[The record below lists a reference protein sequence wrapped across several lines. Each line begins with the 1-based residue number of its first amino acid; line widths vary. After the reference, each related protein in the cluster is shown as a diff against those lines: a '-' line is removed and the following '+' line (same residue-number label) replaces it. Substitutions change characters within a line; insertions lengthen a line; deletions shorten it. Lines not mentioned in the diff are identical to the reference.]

1 MDTKDA
7 LVIRRIDNVATAL
20 QDIEQ
25 SNIVAA
31 RLREEKFTIEARD
44 RIPFGFKIALKSIP
58 KGEPIIK
65 YGEVIGKASTDI
77 QKGALVHI
85 HNLEGTRGR
94 GDLEKRRDQ
103 M

>member
-1 MDTKDA
+1 MNAKDA
-7 LVIRRIDNVATAL
+7 LIIKRIDNVATAL

-25 SNIVAA
+25 DNIVTAKHGV
-31 RLREEKFTIEARD
+31 EGFTIEARD
-44 RIPFGFKIALKSIP
+44 KIPFGFKIALKSIT
-58 KGEPIIK
+58 KGESIIK

-85 HNLEGTRGR
+85 HNLEGMRGR

-103 M
+103 K